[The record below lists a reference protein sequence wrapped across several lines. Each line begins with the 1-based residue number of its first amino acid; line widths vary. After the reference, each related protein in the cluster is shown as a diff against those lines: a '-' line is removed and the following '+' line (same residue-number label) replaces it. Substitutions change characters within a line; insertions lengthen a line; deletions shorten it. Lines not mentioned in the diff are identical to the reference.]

1 MAMTRYGVVYN
12 LADSPFITKRDGI
25 TYYFSSEL
33 HRNRFERDVAE
44 RERIMS
50 RSFAKR
56 VGCWKIDMRYPAALQ
71 LYRQVETRGFLI
83 YLTDEDVYVAC
94 LEHLEL
100 SGPVPKSVG

>member
-1 MAMTRYGVVYN
+1 MNSRYGVYYD
-12 LADSPFITKRDGI
+12 LYESPFKTRRDGI
-25 TYYFSSEL
+25 VYHFSSEL
-33 HRNRFERDVAE
+33 HRNRFERDVFE

-50 RSFAKR
+50 RSMGKR
-56 VGCWKIDMRYPAALQ
+56 IGCWKIDMRIPAALQ

-83 YLTDEDVYVAC
+83 FLESEDVYVTC

>member
-1 MAMTRYGVVYN
+1 MMPRYGVYYD
-12 LADSPFITKRDGI
+12 LAESPFKTRRDGI
-25 TYYFSSEL
+25 VYYFSSEI
-33 HRNRFERDVAE
+33 HRNRFERDVME

-56 VGCWKIDMRYPAALQ
+56 VGCWKVDMRLPAALQ

-83 YLTDEDVYVAC
+83 YLEDKDVYVTC

-100 SGPVPKSVG
+100 SGPEVKSVG